1 MSGTG
6 RKKVAR
12 EDREREMLEVA
23 GSVFAR
29 RGFHAASMDE
39 IADGAGVSKP
49 MFYRYFGSKEQL
61 YYAYV
66 AAAGNRL
73 LSRMRAAVAAAGD
86 DPEERLA
93 ASARA
98 FFAHVREHRDG
109 WSVLFGELAARGAP
123 FAREILAIRERIV
136 QGTADLFEEVLER
149 AGGDGSAVGGTE
161 PLAVAFVGAGESL
174 GAWLLA
180 HPEEPAD
187 AVADRL
193 MNVAW
198 LGLHGLLERRGSDGL
213 RSVASG

>member
-1 MSGTG
+1 MSENG

-12 EDREREMLEVA
+12 EAREREMLEVA

-39 IADGAGVSKP
+39 IAEGAGVSKP
-49 MFYRYFGSKEQL
+49 MVYRYFGSKEQL

-66 AAAGNRL
+66 AAAGGRL
-73 LSRMRAAVAAAGD
+73 LSRMRVAVAAAGD
-86 DPEERLA
+86 DPEERLS

-98 FFAHVREHRDG
+98 FFAHVRENRDG

-123 FAREILAIRERIV
+123 FAREIVAVRERIV
-136 QGTADLFEEVLER
+136 HGTADLFEEVLLQ
-149 AGGDGSAVGGTE
+149 AGLDGSAVGGTE

-174 GAWLLA
+174 GGWLLA
-180 HPEEPAD
+180 HPEELAE
-187 AVADRL
+187 AVAERL

-198 LGLHGLLERRGSDGL
+198 EGLHGLLERQATDGS
-213 RSVASG
+213 RRFARR